1 MIQKGQQTVAQV
13 ARKLGWEPRQAQAAL
28 WEARLTVK
36 SILETTRDISRRL
49 RPPLLDDLGLAAAL
63 RWHIDKLPRADVVG
77 IRLDDGI
84 GATRFHPDVEL
95 AAFRI
100 AQEALS
106 NALRHA
112 RAQEIHVCLE
122 FDATG
127 LGLRIR
133 DDGVGFAAEEALER
147 SRRLNSL
154 GLLGMRERV
163 ATVGGRFRIESRPG
177 AGTEVATLFYAP
189 PTLQ

>member
-1 MIQKGQQTVAQV
+1 VILDDFGLDSGLRWLCERFLQRTRIPV
-13 ARKLGWEPRQAQAAL
+13 EYTSNFS
-28 WEARLTVK
+28 ARLDE
-36 SILETTRDISRRL
+36 SLETHL
-49 RPPLLDDLGLAAAL
+49 
-63 RWHIDKLPRADVVG
+63 
-77 IRLDDGI
+77 
-84 GATRFHPDVEL
+84 
-95 AAFRI
+95 FRI

-189 PTLQ
+189 PNLQ